1 MGGFFS
7 SHSSLLLSRMPSTMM
22 DLPHQ
27 LCYNTTDEEEE
38 LPELLSD
45 YFLPLLALPLRK
57 NYETPMMS
65 VFSMIGQ

>member
-1 MGGFFS
+1 
-7 SHSSLLLSRMPSTMM
+7 MM

-45 YFLPLLALPLRK
+45 YFLPLLALPPRK

-65 VFSMIGQ
+65 VFSMTGQ